1 MNLSQ
6 IFQTQ
11 NIIDFNLSN
20 TTQMISDVNTTEEII
35 KTYYPSTT
43 ELIARPEIKYYII
56 FVVQTQIINNTLYI
70 FIITDFDVKI
80 GMNFTFKIE
89 LFNKTNNLRFL
100 ENKMEEINVT
110 SDKDYTS
117 NELITLKSQNNYSE
131 NNS

>member
-56 FVVQTQIINNTLYI
+56 FVVQTQIINYTLYI

-80 GMNFTFKIE
+80 GMNFTFKIV

>member
-56 FVVQTQIINNTLYI
+56 FVIQTQIINNTLYI

-80 GMNFTFKIE
+80 GMNFTFKIV

-100 ENKMEEINVT
+100 ENK
-110 SDKDYTS
+110 K
-117 NELITLKSQNNYSE
+117 
-131 NNS
+131 

>member
-20 TTQMISDVNTTEEII
+20 TTQMISDVNTTGEII

-56 FVVQTQIINNTLYI
+56 FVIQTQIINNTLYI

-80 GMNFTFKIE
+80 GMNFTFKIV
-89 LFNKTNNLRFL
+89 LFNKTNNLRVL

>member
-1 MNLSQ
+1 
-6 IFQTQ
+6 
-11 NIIDFNLSN
+11 
-20 TTQMISDVNTTEEII
+20 MISDVNTTEEII

-56 FVVQTQIINNTLYI
+56 FVIQTQIINNTLYI

-80 GMNFTFKIE
+80 GMNFTFKIV

-110 SDKDYTS
+110 SDKGYTS
-117 NELITLKSQNNYSE
+117 NELITLKS
-131 NNS
+131 